1 MTMKKVI
8 AALLAMVLMSTGCAM
23 AAAQFEPAKPELPAD
38 YLHSDEYTNAEK
50 CFLYFTAD
58 MGLSEAAAC
67 GIMANIY
74 KESTFNP
81 EAGSSYY
88 GLVQWGGGRKTNLHA
103 FCKENGFSS
112 ATMEGQL
119 NFLEH
124 ELNGAYA
131 SVLEYL
137 NSVPNTAQGA
147 FDAAYHF
154 CYYFERPSNKVAKSN
169 SRGALAQD
177 TYFPEYAAA

>member
-1 MTMKKVI
+1 MRFDDMNMKRAI
-8 AALLAMVLMSTGCAM
+8 AALLVLVLLSTGCAL
-23 AAAQFEPAKPELPAD
+23 AESVITTGAEEH

-50 CFLYFTAD
+50 CFMYFTED

-88 GLVQWGGGRKTNLHA
+88 GLVQWGGGRKSNLHS
-103 FCKENGFSS
+103 FCSKNGYS
-112 ATMEGQL
+112 ASTMEGQL
-119 NFLEH
+119 NFLAH
-124 ELNGAYA
+124 ELSGAYA

-137 NSVPNTAQGA
+137 ESVPNTAQGA
-147 FDAAYHF
+147 YDAAYHF
-154 CYYFERPSNKVAKSN
+154 CYYFERPSNKAAKSDA
-169 SRGALAQD
+169 RGDLAQE
-177 TYFPEYAAA
+177 TYFPEYA